1 MFLLAPLLSLIAMAI
16 GGIATVVATILNGPR
31 RLRRRSE
38 PPMVVL
44 PPVPTPEMRR
54 LLEERSEEPALAL

>member
-1 MFLLAPLLSLIAMAI
+1 MIIVLAPLLTAVALLT
-16 GGIATVVATILNGPR
+16 GGIASAIAYVLNGGRR
-31 RLRRRSE
+31 RLRPRAE

-54 LLEERSEEPALAL
+54 MIAEHASIS